1 VIAQLVE
8 QTAVNRQV
16 AGSSPAHAAFTTGNF
31 IMNPRKR
38 KARVLAALEEAAKS
52 AAKTETLID
61 DVLLKRT
68 AEMAVETG
76 MITEQ
81 EATAALKPLEKTT
94 PPPLPPL
101 KKPLTKEVTDGE
113 KKQTTTTRTK
123 KAKPKR
129 STKSTKSKRTTKST
143 KPKRTTKTKE

>member
-1 VIAQLVE
+1 
-8 QTAVNRQV
+8 
-16 AGSSPAHAAFTTGNF
+16 
-31 IMNPRKR
+31 MNPRKR

-81 EATAALKPLEKTT
+81 EATAALKPLENIT

-101 KKPLTKEVTDGE
+101 KKPLTKEATDGE

-129 STKSTKSKRTTKST
+129 TTKST
-143 KPKRTTKTKE
+143 KPKRTTKSKRTTKTKE